1 MAIVEFQDVF
11 HSVQVTLLTM
21 ITVMTLHALLM
32 MLKLVDLYHLTQQLK
47 LMVSVLI
54 LHLVDNVKENV
65 IAILIVLMK

>member
-54 LHLVDNVKENV
+54 LHLVANVKENV